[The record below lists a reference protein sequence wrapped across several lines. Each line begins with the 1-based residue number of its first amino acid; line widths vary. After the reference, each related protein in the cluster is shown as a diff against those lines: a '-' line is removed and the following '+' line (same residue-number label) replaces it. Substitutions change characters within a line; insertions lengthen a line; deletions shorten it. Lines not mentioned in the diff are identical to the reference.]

1 MKRIFIIIVC
11 VVLSIALVSVSFASE
26 VSDTVEDSPPV
37 LEDSS
42 SSDFNDSDVSSSA
55 ITDTADSG
63 ISDDSGSTED
73 SIIVIPD
80 TSDSDSTDDSGST
93 EDSDTIADSDNSV
106 DDQSLSDS
114 PLDTSALTINADTV
128 YLTAAEDAVTYSV
141 GDALSGCTYFKVV
154 TAELGEVKI
163 YIPTDYQRGSFTY
176 DSDSNL
182 VNIRSSTI
190 TGYILDGQSYTVRW
204 TSFNSPQYR
213 LVDYSS
219 STWHDLTV
227 TDVIETNVQ
236 IVEDD
241 SDFPL
246 YPDSSL
252 ISLII
257 ISVLGVIM
265 LCQFMKS

>member
-1 MKRIFIIIVC
+1 MKRIFIIILC
-11 VVLSIALVSVSFASE
+11 VVLSIALSSGALAEEIPDS
-26 VSDTVEDSPPV
+26 VEDSPSV

-42 SSDFNDSDVSSSA
+42 SSDVDYSDVSSSA
-55 ITDTADSG
+55 ITDTPDGG
-63 ISDDSGSTED
+63 ISDDSDITED
-73 SIIVIPD
+73 SVIVVPD
-80 TSDSDSTDDSGST
+80 TSDSDSTDDSG
-93 EDSDTIADSDNSV
+93 IV
-106 DDQSLSDS
+106 DDSGSVEDGQSSSDVS
-114 PLDTSALTINADTV
+114 LDSSALTINADTV
-128 YLTAAEDAVTYSV
+128 YLTSAEDAVIYSV
-141 GDALSGCTYFKVV
+141 GDALSGCTYFKVD
-154 TAELGEVKI
+154 TAELGVVKI

-176 DSDSNL
+176 DSYSNL

-190 TGYILDGQSYTVRW
+190 TGYILDGSAYTVRW
-204 TSFNSPQYR
+204 SSFNSPQYR

-219 STWHDLTV
+219 SSWHDLTV

-236 IVEDD
+236 IAEDD